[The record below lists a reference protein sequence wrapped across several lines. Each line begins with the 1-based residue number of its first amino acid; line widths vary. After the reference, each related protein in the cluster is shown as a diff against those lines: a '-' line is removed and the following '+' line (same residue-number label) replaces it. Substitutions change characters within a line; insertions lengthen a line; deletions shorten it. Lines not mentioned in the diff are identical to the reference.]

1 MLGNTEPKNLEMK
14 YLLQAAKLRLLSLL
28 TPVRTVSFYSNEVI
42 YSEPRVKHLRWRL
55 CDILRLLA
63 AKYFRKELHL
73 KCLTGF

>member
-14 YLLQAAKLRLLSLL
+14 YVLHAAKLRLLSLL
-28 TPVRTVSFYSNEVI
+28 TPVRTVSFYSNAVI
-42 YSEPRVKHLRWRL
+42 YSEPRVKHLTWRL